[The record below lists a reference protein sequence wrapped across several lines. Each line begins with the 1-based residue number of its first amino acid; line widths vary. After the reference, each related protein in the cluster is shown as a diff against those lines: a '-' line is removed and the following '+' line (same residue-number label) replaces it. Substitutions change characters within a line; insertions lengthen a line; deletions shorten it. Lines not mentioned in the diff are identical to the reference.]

1 VDRHGG
7 RRADTETIGGTGGI
21 RRLPAV
27 VLPRVTLG
35 VAGTPVRMDSLE
47 VRTSLPSWQD
57 PHLSCLLE
65 RDALKGFSEYVIDY
79 RDMALD
85 LR

>member
-1 VDRHGG
+1 MERHGG
-7 RRADTETIGGTGGI
+7 RRADTVTIGGTGGI

-35 VAGTPVRMDSLE
+35 VAGTPVQMDSLE

-57 PHLSCLLE
+57 PHLSCLLG

-79 RDMALD
+79 RDMAPD